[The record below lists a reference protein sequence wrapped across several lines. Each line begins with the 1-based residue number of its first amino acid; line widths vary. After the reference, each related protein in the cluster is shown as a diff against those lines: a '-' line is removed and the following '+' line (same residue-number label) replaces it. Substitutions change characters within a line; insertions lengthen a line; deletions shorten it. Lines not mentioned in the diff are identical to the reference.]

1 MKKGSSPRDLREF
14 ARSTDRRLLVGG
26 LILLFGV
33 GGLLI
38 YLFYG
43 VGGAALGVACLLVGL
58 TPVGGILIALWIL
71 EALSR
76 RIDGD

>member
-1 MKKGSSPRDLREF
+1 MKQGTRPRDLREF
-14 ARSTDRRLLVGG
+14 ARSTDRRLVIGG

-43 VGGAALGVACLLVGL
+43 LGGAALGIACLLVGL
-58 TPVGGILIALWIL
+58 TPVGGILVALWIV
-71 EALSR
+71 EALAR
-76 RIDGD
+76 RVDGD